1 MANFK
6 DELINNLGD
15 NIAKLTE
22 LYLLAKEDNKKLKS
36 ENSDLQELIK
46 TKEKVYNELDSR
58 FNTLKL
64 TKTLVIQEG
73 DSVHV
78 KNKVNNLVREI
89 DKCIALLNR

>member
-6 DELINNLGD
+6 DELINNLSD

-22 LYLLAKEDNKKLKS
+22 LYQLAKENNKMLKI
-36 ENSDLQELIK
+36 ENSDLQKLIINK
-46 TKEKVYNELDSR
+46 GREYNELDSR

-64 TKTLVIQEG
+64 TKALIHHEG
-73 DSVHV
+73 DSDQV
-78 KNKVNNLVREI
+78 KYKVNNLVREI